1 MSACFTNGH
10 TAQSPT
16 VPPVQ
21 KQVFH
26 RMTSSASAPTVTH
39 LSWDR
44 FHQDCR
50 ALSAQLMHQPW
61 RGVIAIARGGLIP
74 AAIIARELDIR
85 LCDTLCVASYD
96 HDRQGEAKL
105 LKSVDGDG
113 DGFLIVD
120 DLVDTGVTAQLVKNL
135 LPKAKLAVV
144 YAKPQGEAL
153 ADYWQTRF
161 EQNNWLHFPWD
172 SSLQYAPPLSEQ

>member
-1 MSACFTNGH
+1 
-10 TAQSPT
+10 
-16 VPPVQ
+16 
-21 KQVFH
+21 
-26 RMTSSASAPTVTH
+26 MTSSAPAPLVTH

-50 ALSAQLMHQPW
+50 TLSVRLMHRQW

-74 AAIIARELDIR
+74 AAIIARELNIR

-96 HDRQGEAKL
+96 HDQQGEPDI
-105 LKSVDGDG
+105 LKAVEGDG

-120 DLVDTGVTAQLVKNL
+120 DLVDTGVTARLVKKM
-135 LPKAKLAVV
+135 LPKASLAVV

-153 ADYWQTRF
+153 ADYWVDRF
-161 EQNNWLHFPWD
+161 EQDNWLHFPWD
-172 SSLQYAPPLSEQ
+172 STLQYAEPLCEQSD